1 MSDKPVL
8 AITPGDPG
16 GIGPEVVAKA
26 LATGQPQQVCRPLIV
41 GSFELMEKGI
51 AVAGVNLKLRRVDSA
66 SQTSDEPGYVDILD
80 SGALDP
86 SDIELGVAKA
96 ESGHANGVWLEEAAN
111 LALSG
116 EAAASVMAPV
126 NAKSLMKGKAIDKI
140 VTTDESAARYLTL
153 ISGPLRVVHVFD
165 HVLIEEVCKRMSTEL
180 VLGAIRKTNECL
192 ATWGIS
198 QPRIAVSGLNPHAH
212 GPQEKQ
218 AIAPAVEL
226 AQSEGID
233 VTGPIAPDT
242 VFRHC
247 IEDRFDVVVAMCHDQ
262 GHIAIKTWGFV
273 GNCALF
279 LGAPYLFMSVGHGT
293 AFDIVGKG
301 IANHEMILSAIL
313 QGANLASGQ
322 GFLKE

>member
-1 MSDKPVL
+1 MSDKPII

-26 LATGQPQQVCRPLIV
+26 LATGQPHQTCRPLIV
-41 GSFELMEKGI
+41 GSLELMEQGI
-51 AVAGVNLKLRRVDSA
+51 AIAGVDLKLRSVSDA
-66 SQTSDEPGYVDILD
+66 KAVGDEPGYIDVLD

-86 SDIELGVAKA
+86 ADIELGIAKA
-96 ESGHANGVWLEEAAN
+96 ESGRANGAWLEEAAE
-111 LALSG
+111 LATSG
-116 EAAASVMAPV
+116 VVAASVMAPV
-126 NAKSLMKGKAIDKI
+126 NVKSLIKGKSVDK
-140 VTTDESAARYLTL
+140 VVSTDESSRFLTL

-165 HVLIEEVCKRMSTEL
+165 HVLIEDVCKRMSTEL
-180 VLGAIRKTNECL
+180 VLGAIRKTHECL
-192 ATWGIS
+192 TAWGIHN
-198 QPRIAVSGLNPHAH
+198 PRIGVAGLNPHAH
-212 GPQEKQ
+212 GPQEKM
-218 AIAPAVEL
+218 AIGPAIEI
-226 AQSEGID
+226 AQSEGLD
-233 VTGPIAPDT
+233 VSGPIAPDT

-293 AFDIVGKG
+293 AFDIAGKG
-301 IANHEMILSAIL
+301 VASHEMILAAIL
-313 QGANLASGQ
+313 QGASLASGG

>member
-1 MSDKPVL
+1 MPDKLVL

-26 LATGQPQQVCRPLIV
+26 LATGQPQQVCRPLVV
-41 GSFELMEKGI
+41 GSIELMQRGI
-51 AVAGVNLKLRRVDSA
+51 NTAGVNLKLRLVENAKEA
-66 SQTSDEPGYVDILD
+66 SDDPGWIDVLD

-96 ESGHANGVWLEEAAN
+96 ESGRANGAWLEQAAE
-111 LALSG
+111 LALCG
-116 EAAASVMAPV
+116 EVAASVMAPV
-126 NAKSLMKGKAIDKI
+126 NAKSLMKGNAIDKI
-140 VTTDESAARYLTL
+140 ITTDESACYLTL

-165 HVLIEEVCKRMSTEL
+165 HVLMEEVCKRMSTDL
-180 VLGAIRKTNECL
+180 VLGAIRKTHQCL
-192 ATWGIS
+192 APWGIP
-198 QPRIAVSGLNPHAH
+198 QPRIAVAGLNPHAH
-212 GPQEKQ
+212 GPQEKH
-218 AIAPAVEL
+218 AIAPAVEI

-293 AFDIVGKG
+293 AYDIAGKG
-301 IANHEMILSAIL
+301 IANHEMILAAIL
-313 QGANLASGQ
+313 QGASLAKGR
-322 GFLKE
+322 GFLHE